1 MMMYL
6 MQPDQVNMLLQ
17 LLKSLTIA
25 MHAVKPWSQVIWYD
39 SVITNGQ
46 LKWQNALN
54 QFNGPFFDVCDGI
67 FLNYTWNDWML
78 ASSKTLAGSSR
89 ATDVYVGID
98 VFGRGCFGGGGY
110 NSAAVSLYV
119 VYTVCMRACVC
130 GLLCVCLYV
139 CLFVRVCSV

>member
-1 MMMYL
+1 
-6 MQPDQVNMLLQ
+6 MLLQ
-17 LLKSLTIA
+17 LLKSLTSA
-25 MHAVKPWSQVIWYD
+25 MHAAKPWSQVIWYD

-78 ASSKTLAGSSR
+78 ASSKTVAGGSR

-110 NSAAVSLYV
+110 NSAAVS
-119 VYTVCMRACVC
+119 CM
-130 GLLCVCLYV
+130 
-139 CLFVRVCSV
+139 